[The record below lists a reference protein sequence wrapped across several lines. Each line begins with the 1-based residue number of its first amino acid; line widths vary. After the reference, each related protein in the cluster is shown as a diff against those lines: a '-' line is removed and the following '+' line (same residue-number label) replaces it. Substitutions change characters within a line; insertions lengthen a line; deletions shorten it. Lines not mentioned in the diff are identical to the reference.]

1 MMPLINLPEQF
12 ALKLLLIP
20 SLTDS
25 SMIPPKVSLFVM
37 PIAKPAKEL
46 PPPTANLAQQLLSPD
61 LPNPLKMPLIIT
73 PP

>member
-12 ALKLLLIP
+12 ALKLMLPPP
-20 SLTDS
+20 STDS
-25 SMIPPKVSLFVM
+25 SMIPPKVSLFAM
-37 PIAKPAKEL
+37 LLANPAKEL
-46 PPPTANLAQQLLSPD
+46 PPPTANLVQQLLSPD